1 MGWQDIYN
9 YYILESSKPLTR
21 NWLFIS
27 SPFEVI
33 FITLA
38 YLYFVLRFGP
48 RYMKNKPPYKLKTFI
63 LVYNII
69 QILANI
75 WVVKEHISSGWFSKY
90 TFLCFIPHPTSPSAI
105 RLFNMMWW
113 FLLLKFFDYFETC
126 IFVLR
131 KKQNQVSSL
140 HVYHHVSNVAFAWY
154 FLKYMLD
161 ERATFVTLINCSVHV
176 IMYIY
181 YFLAAWSSNLQKS
194 LLPIK
199 PYVTRIQLMQF
210 FAILLLCTQVLSSS
224 CEARENQQIII
235 IFNINILIFIY
246 LFYNFYK
253 KNYILPKL
261 KQQ

>member
-1 MGWQDIYN
+1 
-9 YYILESSKPLTR
+9 
-21 NWLFIS
+21 
-27 SPFEVI
+27 
-33 FITLA
+33 
-38 YLYFVLRFGP
+38 
-48 RYMKNKPPYKLKTFI
+48 MKNKPPYKLKTFI